1 MVAKDD
7 EKGSTR
13 DTDVSDWDMG
23 KEWSGRKSRS
33 GGSIVASSGECSP
46 NAICESVDG
55 DKGKG
60 RMA

>member
-1 MVAKDD
+1 MVAKDN
-7 EKGSTR
+7 EKGSIR
-13 DTDVSDWDMG
+13 DSDESDWDMG
-23 KEWSGRKSRS
+23 KEWSGRSRS

-55 DKGKG
+55 DKSKG